1 MNFKDIARR
10 KQADYFENHYG
21 ITEFAT
27 VKRKPRGRTE
37 TVDFYVPALLK
48 WEDAKDGK
56 IFHELRKDRENETRA
71 SFYERIMKVMAQL
84 GGGSANVL

>member
-10 KQADYFENHYG
+10 KQADYFEKHYG

-27 VKRKPRGRTE
+27 VKRKPRNRTAPI
-37 TVDFYVPALLK
+37 DFYVQALLK

-56 IFHELRKDRENETRA
+56 IF
-71 SFYERIMKVMAQL
+71 
-84 GGGSANVL
+84 